1 MWLPMF
7 TSGSLLSLHIWYSIR
22 CGTFATCIIYTL
34 SKAYHSPPPPH
45 LSLSLSL
52 SSLSKENCIDGVE
65 FLLLKDEEVKEMVP
79 PLGIAKKIIR
89 LIPRSEV
96 NNTIQAYNS
105 YECVFILVSIV

>member
-1 MWLPMF
+1 MYHIHTVQSIPLP
-7 TSGSLLSLHIWYSIR
+7 
-22 CGTFATCIIYTL
+22 
-34 SKAYHSPPPPH
+34 PN

-105 YECVFILVSIV
+105 YGCVFILVSIV